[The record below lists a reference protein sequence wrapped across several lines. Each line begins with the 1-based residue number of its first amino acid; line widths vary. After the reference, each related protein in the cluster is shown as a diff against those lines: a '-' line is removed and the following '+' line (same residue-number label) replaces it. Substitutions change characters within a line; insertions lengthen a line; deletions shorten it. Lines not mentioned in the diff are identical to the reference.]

1 MRAYLINE
9 IDASGMEKIHAYLK
23 NAAISS
29 SLEKIFWLPIPED
42 LLDET
47 QMEHLDCSP
56 HVFAVE
62 LGRDWV
68 KLECFLRSLT
78 GMHCTCQGYC
88 SEPQIHYIIRFAL
101 GMIDCLGI
109 KT

>member
-9 IDASGMEKIHAYLK
+9 IDTSGMEKIHAYLK
-23 NAAISS
+23 SAAISS
-29 SLEKIFWLPIPED
+29 SLEKIYWLPIPEN

-47 QMEHLDCSP
+47 QVEHRDCRP

-62 LGRDWV
+62 LGQDWV
-68 KLECFLRSLT
+68 KFECFLRTLN
-78 GMHCTCQGYC
+78 GMQCTCQGYC
-88 SEPQIHYIIRFAL
+88 SEPQTHCIIRFAQE
-101 GMIDCLGI
+101 MTDRLGI